1 MSDTT
6 VLVEVRERVGL
17 VRMNRPEAHNALNA
31 ALLSDLMA
39 ALQTFD
45 QDPAVGAMVVT
56 GNDRAFS
63 VGADIKELAGL
74 SAGDMLSA
82 DRIAAFDRLQSFHKP
97 VVAAVSGWCL
107 GGGFE
112 LALGCDLIVAAE
124 TARFG
129 LPEVTI
135 GVIPGAGGTQRLT
148 RAVGKAR
155 AMEIVLNNRTLT
167 AAEAMAH
174 GLVNQ
179 VHPLEACL
187 EAAVKL
193 ASELAGRAPLAVRIG
208 KEMVRHAQ
216 ESFLTQGV
224 ADERKAFHLLFATED
239 RQEGMGAF
247 LEKRPARWK
256 GT

>member
-6 VLVEVRERVGL
+6 VVVETRERVGL
-17 VRMNRPEAHNALNA
+17 VHMNRPEAHNALSA
-31 ALLSDLMA
+31 ALLADLMG
-39 ALQTFD
+39 ALQAFD
-45 QDPAVGAMVVT
+45 EDPSVGAMVVT
-56 GNDRAFS
+56 GSDRSFS

-74 SAGDMLSA
+74 SAGEMVRA
-82 DRIAAFDRLQSFHKP
+82 DRIAAFDRLQSLHKP

-112 LALGCDLIVAAE
+112 LALGCDMIVAAD

-148 RAVGKAR
+148 RVVGKAL

-167 AAEAMAH
+167 AAEAMAR

-179 VHPLEACL
+179 VHPVEAFL

-193 ASELAGRAPLAVRIG
+193 GNELAGRAPLAVRIG
-208 KEMVRHAQ
+208 KDMVRHAQ

-224 ADERKAFHLLFATED
+224 ADERQAFHLLFATED
-239 RQEGMGAF
+239 RQEGMSAF